1 VPIYNETKEG
11 EAMAGADNLRVPT
24 SEEARANGRKGGLAS
39 AESRRK
45 KKAMRETLETLLSMP
60 IKDGDAVDLEEIENL
75 TGIQTANVRAQEAML
90 YKLILKA
97 IKKGDWKAIELVWKI
112 KGENFDR
119 PDTTDNDQVLEFIQA
134 MRGDNDDGNS
144 DE

>member
-1 VPIYNETKEG
+1 
-11 EAMAGADNLRVPT
+11 
-24 SEEARANGRKGGLAS
+24 
-39 AESRRK
+39 
-45 KKAMRETLETLLSMP
+45 MRETLEALLSMP
-60 IKDGDAVDLEEIENL
+60 IKDGDTADLEEIENL
-75 TGIQTANVRAQEAML
+75 TGIQTANVTAQEAML

-97 IKKGDWKAIELVWKI
+97 IKKGDWKAIELIWKI

-134 MRGDNDDGNS
+134 MRGEVNDNT